1 MKTSLCTASDL
12 ALNVRHD
19 IKKTK
24 TIIQRK
30 TKETKNIY
38 NDICRILKCHCCQHM
53 FMAKVH
59 TDKRHHKIMTAS
71 FHAVHGH
78 DFQEFQYIPG
88 MLHNKA
94 LLKYITS
101 VSVSVWVP
109 AYTLRSVQVKYTRG
123 HCPCVCVKCRFNA
136 TSPAL
141 LQRYSTLGV

>member
-1 MKTSLCTASDL
+1 MLFGVTASDL
-12 ALNVRHD
+12 ALNVRHG
-19 IKKTK
+19 IRKQKQSSSEKQKKPRIYTM
-24 TIIQRK
+24 TSVVFSSVIVV
-30 TKETKNIY
+30 NICLWPKSTPT
-38 NDICRILKCHCCQHM
+38 NDII
-53 FMAKVH
+53 
-59 TDKRHHKIMTAS
+59 KIMTAS

-88 MLHNKA
+88 TLHNKA

-141 LQRYSTLGV
+141 LKRYSTLGV